1 MRFTRL
7 HSRQKDG
14 NPSPASAQGAIA
26 KARIKTGVSYPVFA
40 KYLAQVC
47 RGAKGKPVFLI
58 LLGALVLLTCL
69 ALTTERL
76 PGDLAIAR
84 WVQGL
89 ADPES
94 LGPIPNLLFWM
105 GVKGVAGVVLV
116 PACGWLWLKGHRAEA
131 VFLALIGS
139 PDLLNIPL
147 RELIGRPRPT
157 TELINVFGGSQ
168 GASFPSGY
176 VLHILMFCGFL
187 LYLSRSVVKTRALRY
202 VLWLVLGLYIPVT
215 GLWLIYDGR
224 HWPSDV
230 LGGYVYGAFYL
241 VVLIW
246 GYKRY
251 TTWRRRYR
259 ADELPVR
266 SRPLAWVL
274 RLVD

>member
-1 MRFTRL
+1 MRFIQL

-26 KARIKTGVSYPVFA
+26 KARIKTGVSYPIFA
-40 KYLAQVC
+40 KSLAQVC
-47 RGAKGKPVFLI
+47 REVKGKPVFLI
-58 LLGALVLLTCL
+58 LLGALVLLTAL

-76 PGDLAIAR
+76 PGDLAVAE

-89 ADPES
+89 AEPES
-94 LGPIPNLLFWM
+94 LYPIPGILFWM
-105 GVKGVAGVVLV
+105 GVKGVAGVILV
-116 PACGWLWLKGHRAEA
+116 AVCGWLWLRGHRAEA
-131 VFLALIGS
+131 VFLGLAAV
-139 PDLLNIPL
+139 PDGINMPL
-147 RELIGRPRPT
+147 RELIGRPRPPT
-157 TELINVFGGSQ
+157 DLVNVFGGPQ

-176 VLHILMFCGFL
+176 VLHAIVFCGFL
-187 LYLSRSVVKTRALRY
+187 LYLSRSVIKTRALRY
-202 VLWLVLGLYIPVT
+202 ILWIVLGLYIPMT

-246 GYKRY
+246 GYKKY
-251 TTWRRRYR
+251 TAWRRRYR

-274 RLVD
+274 KLVD